1 MKRIMFG
8 FYLGIVGMVMTGF
21 TIVLAVLNPWSYD
34 GGLTIWYSLVQND
47 LIFTTIIG
55 IILVVVGGII
65 IYKEQK

>member
-1 MKRIMFG
+1 
-8 FYLGIVGMVMTGF
+8 MTGF